1 MKDVL
6 LDTSILLEYFK
17 GNPKARNVL
26 LSLMESDVVLF
37 INPIVFSEV
46 VYLLL
51 GFYSGLS
58 PRSLKEKPEKLPEE
72 LDLLFEALE
81 EYAFVELGEKTSLI
95 ARDLIRKYAMFPNDA
110 LILATCIEHGFSL
123 VTLDDDFKVPAKKE
137 GVPLIEVRAWEP

>member
-1 MKDVL
+1 MKGVL
-6 LDTSILLEYFK
+6 LDTSILLEHFK

-37 INPIVFSEV
+37 INPIIFSEV

-51 GFYSGLS
+51 GFYSDVS
-58 PRSLKEKPEKLPEE
+58 PRSLKGKPEKLPEE
-72 LDLLFEALE
+72 LDLVFEVLE

-95 ARDLIRKYAMFPNDA
+95 ARDLIRKYAMLPNDA

-123 VTLDDDFKVPAKKE
+123 ATLDEDFKIPAKEE
-137 GVPLIEVRAWEP
+137 GIQLLGV

>member
-1 MKDVL
+1 MKGVL
-6 LDTSILLEYFK
+6 LDTSILLEHFK

-37 INPIVFSEV
+37 INPIIFSEV

-51 GFYSGLS
+51 GFYSGVS
-58 PRSLKEKPEKLPEE
+58 PRSLKGKPEKLPEE
-72 LDLLFEALE
+72 LDLVFEVLE

-95 ARDLIRKYAMFPNDA
+95 ARDLIRKYAMLPNDA

-123 VTLDDDFKVPAKKE
+123 ATLDDDFKIPAKEE
-137 GVPLIEVRAWEP
+137 GIQLLGV